1 MREAGT
7 LRGMSDSLLVEALD
21 DTRILLDEL
30 DDDDGDAA
38 TRVLRERVDIL
49 DRASSA
55 LELRPARREQVVR
68 LARLALQVRDEAV
81 ELRRR
86 HRSVHLM
93 IQRMMD

>member
-1 MREAGT
+1 MLGPGT
-7 LRGMSDSLLVEALD
+7 VHGMSDSLLVEALD

-30 DDDDGDAA
+30 DDDDDDA